1 MREPNFHYFLTG
13 ISDIRA
19 LIAGRVY
26 PDMLP
31 QGVKNGL
38 PAVVVS
44 KTGTVRQGTNC
55 GTDGLVLGSF
65 QLDVYAATRREVR
78 ELSNRIIGSG
88 RKGATPPTA
97 MLDYKGMMGNC
108 FVKNCALTTD
118 FDSVDPDPGLLRR
131 TQLWDIWYV
140 ERD

>member
-1 MREPNFHYFLTG
+1 MSEPNFHYFLTG
-13 ISDIRA
+13 ISDIRSM
-19 LIAGRVY
+19 IAGRVY
-26 PDMLP
+26 PDKID
-31 QGVKNGL
+31 QGSPL

-44 KTGTVRQGTNC
+44 KTGAQRQSKYC

-65 QLDVYAATRREVR
+65 QLDVYATTRREVR
-78 ELSNRIIGSG
+78 ELSKRIVGSG
-88 RKGATPPTA
+88 RKGSTPPTA
-97 MLDYKGMMGNC
+97 MLDYTGMMGDC
-108 FVKNCALTTD
+108 FVKSCTLTTD